1 MKTCKVIG
9 ASNNEVGLHLVKLDS
24 MILGYTESE
33 TNMVQTMIMV
43 TKALRKAGVEVEM
56 KVEQI

>member
-1 MKTCKVIG
+1 MKTCKIIG
-9 ASNNEVGLHLVKLDS
+9 ATHEGLCMVKLDT